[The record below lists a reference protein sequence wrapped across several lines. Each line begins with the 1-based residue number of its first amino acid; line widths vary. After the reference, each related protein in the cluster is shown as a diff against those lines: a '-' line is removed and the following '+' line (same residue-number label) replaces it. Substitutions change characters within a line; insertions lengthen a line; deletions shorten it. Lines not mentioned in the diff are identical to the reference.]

1 MSQTPHDNSDN
12 FPPPLPQEQPP
23 QSASTTAS
31 RIVPGVMLPPPLP
44 GGVAGVGEDR
54 LRWLCLRLAE
64 KLQAGALAQ
73 VWDIEV
79 DAFSDL
85 AAELAELVLSGL
97 TPGRQ
102 PRAAL
107 AWARLTGRHGPL
119 ALDESQRQAWLIG
132 WNEQL
137 LRAGLPPH
145 LSQPL
150 NRWMAQLTRQW
161 VAPQEGAS
169 IVPLHRPR

>member
-1 MSQTPHDNSDN
+1 MSQTPHDKSDN

-23 QSASTTAS
+23 QSASTTVT
-31 RIVPGVMLPPPLP
+31 RIVPGVALPPPLP
-44 GGVAGVGEDR
+44 GVVASVGEDR

-97 TPGRQ
+97 APGRQ